1 MQNHWVR
8 WRGENDEYGI
18 FRFPRTTILVVVGVL
33 IALVSGRA
41 GRVLGSDLD
50 GRLANLFGQYRLI
63 KTVDLRAIVKE
74 VDYYSL
80 IAKVAPLSP
89 TLSKIKMYTG
99 TIRWRYKAEGR
110 KYYIKT
116 VPSPGFA
123 VAGNLIITYND
134 HQYDYFDRKWGRM
147 SVRSKDM
154 WSCPVLSPNPFFYP
168 LSFMDKSNDQR
179 SAYAIKL
186 WQARSRKIEKRI
198 IAETRWE
205 RRVPPGYSAVAT
217 VPASGTLDK
226 HPFFYK
232 IFFGQRV
239 DYLPTR
245 LEILRKG
252 GGLIWRYDILSY
264 AKAMISGHMF
274 YWMKSG
280 RLRVYNLRLRGKV
293 LFDDRVD
300 VQLCVLN
307 QPLAESDFT
316 IDWHR
321 ARWVYQIGTGQ
332 LLYDRATN
340 SYFKPNLSAS
350 YFHQAGTPVS
360 GTIVWPVHW
369 KTTPASV
376 ASVEAQIQPYLP
388 EIPYPRDWFSQ
399 PAGQQATWLRWWYS
413 TPVGQHYLALQ
424 QIRLRL
430 KVNGDGRFSILNV
443 PPGQY
448 ILECSIAGTP
458 DNGVVMDAYSGTQY
472 FRIQPLLAGSKRTAI
487 NLGMIRMIRNK
498 RAMIGEPAVPFTLE
512 TLGGSMVSLSDFKG
526 KFVLLDFWATWCGPC
541 RAQTPFLKRLYNRFG
556 KTGKLTMI
564 SITLDTNLRLA
575 REYVRAEH
583 LPWIQASTGTVSGH
597 SIENDYAAGIP
608 EILLIGPSGKVVAIN
623 LYGKGMIAEIA
634 NAMAASGAT
643 TDGVKKP

>member
-1 MQNHWVR
+1 MQNDWVR
-8 WRGENDEYGI
+8 RPGENDEYGI
-18 FRFPRTTILVVVGVL
+18 FRFPKTTILVVVGVL

-41 GRVLGSDLD
+41 GRVFGSDLD
-50 GRLANLFGQYRLI
+50 GRLAKLFGQYRLV
-63 KTVDLRAIVKE
+63 KTVDLKALVTQVE
-74 VDYYSL
+74 YPSL
-80 IAKVAPLSP
+80 MVPP
-89 TLSKIKMYTG
+89 PWPRKIHSG

-116 VPSPGFA
+116 VPSPGF
-123 VAGNLIITYND
+123 VVGGNLIITYNN
-134 HQYDYFDRKWGRM
+134 HQFDYFDRKWGRM

-154 WSCPVLSPNPFFYP
+154 WCCPVLSPNPFFFP
-168 LSFMDKSNDQR
+168 IGFIDKTSDQR
-179 SAYAIKL
+179 FEFAIKL

-198 IAETRWE
+198 IAEARWE
-205 RRVPPGYSAVAT
+205 RHVPPGYSAIAE
-217 VPASGTLDK
+217 VPASGTMNK
-226 HPFFYK
+226 RPFFFK
-232 IFFGQRV
+232 IFFGRDV
-239 DYLPTR
+239 DYLPIRVESAYRT
-245 LEILRKG
+245 G
-252 GGLIWRYDILSY
+252 GGPISRYDILSY
-264 AKAMISGHMF
+264 AKTMINGHPF

-280 RLRVYNLRLRGKV
+280 RIRGYTLRGQV
-293 LFDDRVD
+293 CIDSRVD
-300 VQLCVLN
+300 VQQCLFN
-307 QPLAESDFT
+307 QPLPDSDFT

-369 KTTPASV
+369 KTTPAAV
-376 ASVEAQIQPYLP
+376 ASVGAQIQPYLP

-399 PAGQQATWLRWWYS
+399 PAVQQATWLRWWYS

-430 KVNGDGRFSILNV
+430 KVNDDGRFSIPNV

-564 SITLDTNLRLA
+564 SITLDTNPRLA

-634 NAMAASGAT
+634 NAMGASGAT